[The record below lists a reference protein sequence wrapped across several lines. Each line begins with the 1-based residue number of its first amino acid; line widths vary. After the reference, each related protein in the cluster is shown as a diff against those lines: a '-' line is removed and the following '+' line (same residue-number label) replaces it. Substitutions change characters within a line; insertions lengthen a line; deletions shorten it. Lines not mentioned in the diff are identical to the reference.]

1 MATNAELVRKADLA
15 LADLA
20 TAGKL
25 NQDQTNR
32 FIRKLIDT
40 PTILQQVRTVAMVA
54 STMKINKIGF
64 GSRILVPASQTGTEP
79 GGDTPAALAN
89 TVNARRPTV
98 AQRVKPALTAV
109 TLNSKEVIAEV
120 RIPYEVLEDNIER
133 GRVDTALQE
142 GAGGMHQTIVDL
154 LAERAA
160 LDLEELAVTG
170 DTGSGDAY
178 LALTDGY
185 LKLVTSNV
193 TAVGG
198 LITKDAVK
206 AGVKAMPSRFLRN
219 RAAMTHFF
227 SVNSETELRDN
238 YANRQTA
245 LGDQHVQG
253 NLPLYVFGSQ
263 VKGAAMMPQA
273 NGLFTDPQNLIF
285 GIQRNVMLEYDKDIR
300 AREFVIVLTA
310 RVAVAIEEE
319 PAVVKYTTIS

>member
-1 MATNAELVRKADLA
+1 
-15 LADLA
+15 
-20 TAGKL
+20 
-25 NQDQTNR
+25 
-32 FIRKLIDT
+32 
-40 PTILQQVRTVAMVA
+40 
-54 STMKINKIGF
+54 
-64 GSRILVPASQTGTEP
+64 
-79 GGDTPAALAN
+79 
-89 TVNARRPTV
+89 
-98 AQRVKPALTAV
+98 
-109 TLNSKEVIAEV
+109 
-120 RIPYEVLEDNIER
+120 
-133 GRVDTALQE
+133 
-142 GAGGMHQTIVDL
+142 
-154 LAERAA
+154 
-160 LDLEELAVTG
+160 
-170 DTGSGDAY
+170 
-178 LALTDGY
+178 
-185 LKLVTSNV
+185 V

-198 LITKDAVK
+198 LITKDVVK

-227 SVNSETELRDN
+227 SVNNETELRDN